1 MGCGFS
7 TRDDLA
13 CWFGNLS
20 AFIYFLCN
28 FPQLYLNFK
37 RRSTKGFSNTFVIMK
52 IFGLS
57 FLVANSA
64 VEELPFPIQLA
75 GILLLFTSVISTI
88 QIAVYNRY
96 YSFLLWLSL
105 PFIVLIISYSCP
117 NTIEYSKWINP
128 AISLISY
135 IPLLSTCIS
144 ERTTYGISV
153 FAQHLNF
160 IGSIFGLLMCQ
171 ISSFC
176 GFVNWVFYFIGIVQA
191 SLVYFVALYFGEMRL
206 FDSANNDAGPNAD
219 MLNLMHSVS
228 EQTNSISQIDNSN
241 QDIIDINVEESEN
254 EKKSDNEVE
263 KTGV

>member
-135 IPLLSTCIS
+135 IPFYLHF
-144 ERTTYGISV
+144 RTDNLWYICLCTTFKLYW
-153 FAQHLNF
+153 LNIRF
-160 IGSIFGLLMCQ
+160 IDVPNFKFLRICQ
-171 ISSFC
+171 LGFLFYWHSSSFSC
-176 GFVNWVFYFIGIVQA
+176 LFCCFVLWRN
-191 SLVYFVALYFGEMRL
+191 AL
-206 FDSANNDAGPNAD
+206 
-219 MLNLMHSVS
+219 
-228 EQTNSISQIDNSN
+228 I
-241 QDIIDINVEESEN
+241 
-254 EKKSDNEVE
+254 
-263 KTGV
+263 